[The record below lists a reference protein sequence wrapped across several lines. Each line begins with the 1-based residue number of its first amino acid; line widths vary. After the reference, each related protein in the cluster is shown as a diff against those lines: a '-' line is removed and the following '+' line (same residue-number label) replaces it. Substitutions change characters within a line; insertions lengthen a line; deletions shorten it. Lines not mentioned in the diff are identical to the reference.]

1 MGVGRCLR
9 RGGRSVR
16 IHLLEPANSPTL
28 RTGYVVGRHRI
39 RCISDEFVPAIVENN
54 GSCAICLADDDRM
67 FVLFQD
73 PRLPNDD
80 FDTVTTPGTRS
91 RLVLDLRSALGD
103 RCREDAI
110 AAVIDRVLESDGPG
124 ASRMMNEVELG
135 LQNTVEQP

>member
-1 MGVGRCLR
+1 M
-9 RGGRSVR
+9 RS
-16 IHLLEPANSPTL
+16 
-28 RTGYVVGRHRI
+28 YRI
-39 RCISDEFVPAIVENN
+39 RSSSFILIGGILGGCITINLPEEGVLGGGSFVVNGVAEIVENN
-54 GSCAICLADDDRM
+54 GSCAIWLADDGRL

-80 FDTVTTPGTRS
+80 FDAVTTPGRRS

-110 AAVIDRVLESDGPG
+110 AAVVDRVLETNGPG

>member
-1 MGVGRCLR
+1 M
-9 RGGRSVR
+9 RS
-16 IHLLEPANSPTL
+16 
-28 RTGYVVGRHRI
+28 YRI
-39 RCISDEFVPAIVENN
+39 RSSSFILIGGILGGCITIDLPDEGVLGGGSFVVKGVAETVENN
-54 GSCAICLADDDRM
+54 GSCAIWLADEGRT

-80 FDTVTTPGTRS
+80 FDIVTTPGTRS

-110 AAVIDRVLESDGPG
+110 AAVIDRVLEIEGPET
-124 ASRMMNEVELG
+124 SQLMNEVEFG